1 MRLSE
6 IYMTL
11 NESEI
16 QFLNESSFLNEINK
30 IINAGFK
37 KSVENLSRGI
47 HDYAATCLHKVPKG
61 SQEYKILD
69 KIVANP
75 VQITKQLIRSVM
87 DKDKSS
93 DKNASNKDPE
103 KDKVPSLGNIDDILA
118 DLTF

>member
-1 MRLSE
+1 MIMQQHVFIKYQRDL
-6 IYMTL
+6 
-11 NESEI
+11 
-16 QFLNESSFLNEINK
+16 K
-30 IINAGFK
+30 
-37 KSVENLSRGI
+37 
-47 HDYAATCLHKVPKG
+47 
-61 SQEYKILD
+61 KILD